1 MRKKWLMPQKR
12 RRPVNNSIKL
22 IGLVVLA
29 LTGVTNSLLG
39 QDVRSFDLDQCIEY
53 AIENNQQLKIAE
65 LEVDI
70 SKASVGE
77 YRSIG
82 LPQINGDIN
91 FTQNLAI
98 QTSFIADFVS
108 PVTYQVLLQEG
119 LIEQAPEFSNSPL
132 PAAFGTDYTARA
144 GVKVS
149 QLVFDGSYFVGLK
162 AAATFQEVSAKE
174 QIKTR
179 IDVAEAVEM
188 SYYAVL
194 ISQETLELLVTNY
207 QRLDSLLNETQLLYD
222 NGFAEKIDVNRVKIE
237 YNNIQT
243 SLKTTTESLV
253 TIVAQ
258 LKFQMGMPV
267 DEQLI
272 IEGDLEKIKME
283 PIDADLSEF
292 DYSKR
297 IEYDIL
303 ETNKNLVSLDARRYK
318 VAYMPNI
325 MANFNAGFNSG
336 TNTFSDLTDFSN
348 DQVWFDYSNWG
359 LTMNI
364 PIFDGL
370 QKSYI
375 IQQKKIQLQQL
386 DRNEQFLENSIDLE
400 IMQSKIN
407 LNNNIERL
415 NTQQENVEL
424 AREVFDITR
433 IKYQEGVGQSIEVI
447 DADTAYKTAQ
457 LNYQTALYDAL
468 VARIELKKALGIL
481 MN

>member
-1 MRKKWLMPQKR
+1 M
-12 RRPVNNSIKL
+12 NNSIKL
-22 IGLVVLA
+22 IALVLVALA
-29 LTGVTNSLLG
+29 GVSNRAIG
-39 QDVRSFDLDQCIEY
+39 QESRTFDLQQCIEY
-53 AIENNQQLKIAE
+53 AIENNPQLKIAE

-70 SKASVGE
+70 SKANVGE

-82 LPQINGDIN
+82 LPQINADIN

-98 QTSFIADFVS
+98 QTNFITDFIS

-119 LIEQAPEFSNSPL
+119 LIENIPDIDTTPI

-144 GVKVS
+144 GVQVS

-174 QIKTR
+174 QIKTK
-179 IDVAEAVEM
+179 IDVAEAVEK

-194 ISQETLELLVTNY
+194 ISQENLELLVTNY
-207 QRLDSLLNETQLLYD
+207 QRLDSLLKETQLLYD

-237 YNNIQT
+237 YNNIKT
-243 SLKTTTESLV
+243 NLKTSTESLV

-267 DEQLI
+267 DEPLVL
-272 IEGDLEKIKME
+272 EGDLEKIKME
-283 PIDADLSEF
+283 PIDADLSGF
-292 DYSKR
+292 DYVKR

-303 ETNKNLVSLDARRYK
+303 NTNKNLVSLDAKRYK

-325 MANFNAGFNSG
+325 QANFNAGFNSG
-336 TNTFSDLTDFSN
+336 TNNFSDLTDFGN

-375 IQQKKIQLQQL
+375 IQQKKIELQQL
-386 DRNEQFLENSIDLE
+386 DRNQQFLENSIDLE

-415 NTQQENVEL
+415 NTQQENVAL

-433 IKYQEGVGQSIEVI
+433 IKYQEGVGQNIEVI
-447 DADTAYKTAQ
+447 DADAAYKTAQ
-457 LNYQTALYDAL
+457 LNYQNALYDAL
-468 VARIELKKALGIL
+468 VARVELKKALGIL
-481 MN
+481 LN

>member
-1 MRKKWLMPQKR
+1 MML
-12 RRPVNNSIKL
+12 
-22 IGLVVLA
+22 LVL
-29 LTGVTNSLLG
+29 GVVSTAQYVSA
-39 QDVRSFDLDQCIEY
+39 QESRSFNLEQCIEY
-53 AIENNQQLKIAE
+53 AIENNPQLKIAE

-98 QTSFIADFVS
+98 QTNFITDFIS

-119 LIEQAPEFSNSPL
+119 LIENIPNIDTTPI
-132 PAAFGTDYTARA
+132 PAAFGTDYSARA
-144 GVKVS
+144 GVQVS

-162 AAATFQEVSAKE
+162 AAATFQEVSAKQ

-179 IDVAEAVEM
+179 IDVAEQVEK
-188 SYYAVL
+188 SFYAVL
-194 ISQETLELLVTNY
+194 ISQENLELLVTNY
-207 QRLDSLLNETQLLYD
+207 QRLDSLLNEAQLLYD
-222 NGFAEKIDVNRVKIE
+222 NGFAEKIDVNRIKIE
-237 YNNIQT
+237 HNNIKT
-243 SLKTTTESLV
+243 SLKTATESLV

-267 DEQLI
+267 DEPLM

-283 PIDADLSEF
+283 PIDADLSGF

-303 ETNKNLVSLDARRYK
+303 NTNKNLVSLDAKRYK

-336 TNTFSDLTDFSN
+336 TNNFSDLTDFGN

-375 IQQKKIQLQQL
+375 IQQKKIELQQL
-386 DRNEQFLENSIDLE
+386 NQNQQFLENSIDLE
-400 IMQSKIN
+400 IMQAKIN

-415 NTQQENVEL
+415 NTQQENTEL
-424 AREVFDITR
+424 AREVFEITR
-433 IKYQEGVGQSIEVI
+433 IKYQEGVGQNIEVI
-447 DADTAYKTAQ
+447 DADAAYKTAQ

-468 VARIELKKALGIL
+468 VARVELKKALGIL

>member
-1 MRKKWLMPQKR
+1 MKIDTRLVFPVLLILTLMT
-12 RRPVNNSIKL
+12 
-22 IGLVVLA
+22 
-29 LTGVTNSLLG
+29 TGVMAQEAKTFTLEE
-39 QDVRSFDLDQCIEY
+39 CIEY
-53 AIENNQQLKIAE
+53 AIENNPQLKIAE

-91 FTQNLAI
+91 FTHNLAI
-98 QTSFIADFVS
+98 QTNFITDFIS

-119 LIEQAPEFSNSPL
+119 LIEQIPNIDTTPIPAEFS
-132 PAAFGTDYTARA
+132 TDYTARA
-144 GVKVS
+144 GVQVS

-162 AAATFQEVSAKE
+162 AAATFKEVSAKQE
-174 QIKTR
+174 IKTR
-179 IDVAEAVEM
+179 IDVAEAVEK

-194 ISQETLELLVTNY
+194 IAEENLELLATNY
-207 QRLDSLLNETQLLYD
+207 QRLDSVLNETELLYE
-222 NGFAEKIDVNRVKIE
+222 NGFAEKIDVNRIKIE
-237 YNNIQT
+237 YNNIKT
-243 SLKTTTESLV
+243 SLKTATESLI

-258 LKFQMGMPV
+258 LKYQMGMPV
-267 DEQLI
+267 EEPLLL
-272 IEGDLEKIKME
+272 EGDLDKIKME
-283 PIDADLSEF
+283 PIDADLTEF
-292 DYSKR
+292 DYAKR

-303 ETNKNLVSLDARRYK
+303 NTNKNLVSLDAKRYK

-325 MANFNAGFNSG
+325 MASFNAGFNSG
-336 TNTFSDLTDFSN
+336 TNNFSDITDFGN

-375 IQQKKIQLQQL
+375 IQQKKIELQQL
-386 DRNEQFLENSIDLE
+386 NKNQQMLQNTIDLE
-400 IMQSKIN
+400 IMQAKIN
-407 LNNNIERL
+407 LNNSIEQL
-415 NTQQENVEL
+415 NTQLENMEL
-424 AREVFDITR
+424 AKEVFDITR
-433 IKYQEGVGQSIEVI
+433 LKYQEGIGRNLEVV
-447 DADTAYKTAQ
+447 DADAAYKTAQ
-457 LNYQTALYDAL
+457 LDYQTALYDAL

>member
-1 MRKKWLMPQKR
+1 MLALAGTTTG
-12 RRPVNNSIKL
+12 L
-22 IGLVVLA
+22 IGQEARTFNLE
-29 LTGVTNSLLG
+29 
-39 QDVRSFDLDQCIEY
+39 QCIEY
-53 AIENNQQLKIAE
+53 AVENNPQLKIAE

-82 LPQINGDIN
+82 LPQITGDIN

-98 QTSFIADFVS
+98 QTNFLSDFIS
-108 PVTYQVLLQEG
+108 PVTYEVLLAEG
-119 LIEQAPEFSNSPL
+119 LIESIPAIDDTPI
-132 PAAFGTDYTARA
+132 PAAFGTDYSARA
-144 GVKVS
+144 GVQVS

-179 IDVAEAVEM
+179 IDVAEAVEK

-194 ISQETLELLVTNY
+194 ISQENLELLVTNY

-222 NGFAEKIDVNRVKIE
+222 NGFAEKIDVNRIKIE

-243 SLKTTTESLV
+243 NLKTSTESLV

-267 DEQLI
+267 DEPLLL
-272 IEGDLEKIKME
+272 EGDLDQIKME
-283 PIDADLSEF
+283 PIDADLSGF
-292 DYSKR
+292 DYVKR

-303 ETNKNLVSLDARRYK
+303 NTNKNLVSLDARRYK

-336 TNTFSDLTDFSN
+336 TNNFSDITDFGN

-375 IQQKKIQLQQL
+375 IQQKKIELQQL
-386 DRNEQFLENSIDLE
+386 DRNQRFLENSIDLE

-424 AREVFDITR
+424 AKEVFDITR
-433 IKYQEGVGQSIEVI
+433 IKYQEGVGQNIEVI
-447 DADTAYKTAQ
+447 DADAAYKTAQ

-468 VARIELKKALGIL
+468 VARVELKKALGIL

>member
-1 MRKKWLMPQKR
+1 MML
-12 RRPVNNSIKL
+12 
-22 IGLVVLA
+22 LVL
-29 LTGVTNSLLG
+29 GVVSTAQYVSAQESRTFNLE
-39 QDVRSFDLDQCIEY
+39 QCIEY
-53 AIENNQQLKIAE
+53 AIENNPQLKIAE

-98 QTSFIADFVS
+98 QTNFITDFIS

-119 LIEQAPEFSNSPL
+119 LIENIPNIDTTPI
-132 PAAFGTDYTARA
+132 PAAFGTDYSARA
-144 GVKVS
+144 GVQVS

-162 AAATFQEVSAKE
+162 AAATFQEVSAKQ

-179 IDVAEAVEM
+179 IDVAEQVEK
-188 SYYAVL
+188 SFYAVL
-194 ISQETLELLVTNY
+194 ISQENLELLVTNY
-207 QRLDSLLNETQLLYD
+207 QRLDSLLNEAQLLYD
-222 NGFAEKIDVNRVKIE
+222 NGFAEKIDVNRIKIE
-237 YNNIQT
+237 HNNIKT
-243 SLKTTTESLV
+243 SLKTATESLV

-267 DEQLI
+267 DEPLM

-283 PIDADLSEF
+283 PIDADLSGF

-303 ETNKNLVSLDARRYK
+303 NTNKNLVSLDARRYK

-336 TNTFSDLTDFSN
+336 TNNFSDLTDFGN

-375 IQQKKIQLQQL
+375 IQQKKIELQQL
-386 DRNEQFLENSIDLE
+386 NQNQQFLENSIDLE
-400 IMQSKIN
+400 IMQAKIN

-415 NTQQENVEL
+415 NTQQENTEL
-424 AREVFDITR
+424 AREVFEITR
-433 IKYQEGVGQSIEVI
+433 IKYQEGVGQNIEVI
-447 DADTAYKTAQ
+447 DADAAYKTAQ

-468 VARIELKKALGIL
+468 VARVELKKALGIL